1 VQLPSSRRWNWSYAV
16 AALIATAG
24 ALSLIYQWYRTRPL
38 WVDEEMIALN
48 VRDRHFAELTGP
60 LWMNQAAPFGWL
72 ALQRFMLVELGTA
85 ERALRAVPVLFA
97 IATLIAAFWVG
108 RRWMGPL
115 GAVIMVLLCSFA
127 RFISYFPLEIK
138 HYSADVFFGLLL
150 PALALWT
157 IESGTTRRVVIWWL
171 TASVAL
177 WFANGAVFVVPGC
190 AVVLCAWAWHRAGW
204 RRALDVAL
212 PAVIWLASFA
222 VHYRLSIGP
231 AMQNQD
237 LQGYWASALPPRT
250 SDLGA
255 LLEWLGAQAKPLAID
270 PGGTGLWIAFWL
282 AAAGGLFL
290 AARANLPLGLVLLS
304 VPITAFLLATLRLVP
319 LRGRLFLWAIPALY
333 AALAIAADGTVR
345 CARQSLA
352 GRRWLGA
359 GVCALGALVAIDV
372 SVDIVRS
379 GVREISTQPA
389 SKHNLDDR
397 SALRILM
404 ALREPGDALAT
415 MHLGLPAVWWYGG
428 VSVRAP
434 NLGRTFEKDGGPILE
449 IERRWGSD
457 CVRENL
463 TSALAGRN
471 RIGVYL
477 GFESRGVEG
486 LLELVFDSLSQLGRL
501 TAYRGVAEEGV
512 VAVFDLR
519 EPPKSWMVILTRP
532 SGETLKPVTRP
543 SGCVGFFPAVRW

>member
-1 VQLPSSRRWNWSYAV
+1 VQPSSSRRRSWSYGI
-16 AALIATAG
+16 AALIAAAG
-24 ALSLIYQWYRTRPL
+24 AVSLVYQWYRTRPL

-48 VRDRHFAELTGP
+48 LRDRHFAELAGP

-72 ALQRFMLVELGTA
+72 ALQRLVLVEIGTG

-115 GAVIMVLLCSFA
+115 GAATMVLLCSFA
-127 RFISYFPLEIK
+127 EFISYFPLEIK

-150 PALALWT
+150 PALAVWT
-157 IESGTTRRVVIWWL
+157 MESATTRRVVIWWL
-171 TASVAL
+171 TASAGL

-190 AVVLCAWAWHRAGW
+190 AVVLCVWAWHRAGW
-204 RRALDVAL
+204 RRALQVAL

-231 AMQNQD
+231 AMQNQE
-237 LQGYWASALPPRT
+237 LQNYWSSALPPKT

-255 LLEWLGAQAKPLAID
+255 LVGWLGAQAEPLAIN

-304 VPITAFLLATLRLVP
+304 VPIMAFLLAMLRLVP

-333 AALAIAADGTVR
+333 AALAIAADETAR
-345 CARQSLA
+345 CAGQSLA
-352 GRRWLGA
+352 GRRWLRA
-359 GVCALGALVAIDV
+359 CVFALGAVIAIAV
-372 SVDIVRS
+372 SLDIVRS
-379 GVREISTQPA
+379 GVKAVSTQPA

-404 ALREPGDALAT
+404 AIRGPGDALAT

-434 NLGRTFEKDGGPILE
+434 SLGRTFEQDGGPILE
-449 IERRWGSD
+449 IERRWGAD

-463 TSALAGRN
+463 TAALAGRN
-471 RIGVYL
+471 RVALYL

-486 LLELVFDSLSQLGRL
+486 LLELVLDSLSQLGRL

-519 EPPKSWMVILTRP
+519 QPPKSWMVMLTRP
-532 SGETLKPVTRP
+532 TGQALKPVPRP
-543 SGCVGFFPAVRW
+543 PGCVGFFPAVRW